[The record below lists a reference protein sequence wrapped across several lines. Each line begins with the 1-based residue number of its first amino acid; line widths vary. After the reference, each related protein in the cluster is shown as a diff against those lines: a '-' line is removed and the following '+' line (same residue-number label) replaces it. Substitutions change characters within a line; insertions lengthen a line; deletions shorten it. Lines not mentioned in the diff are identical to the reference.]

1 MQRLWPDTFV
11 EEISLTKNI
20 SVLRKALSNGNDGRE
35 IIETIPKRGYRF
47 LGPVTD
53 VSGSGEVPATPPSL
67 GPGPDQASTATL
79 EHETSREAAHRPEGR
94 SRVVR
99 RWVWALGVLV
109 ASLALATLWLT
120 VGRSAFSFGQ
130 RDWILIADFEN
141 QTGDPRFDKALLTA
155 LTVSL

>member
-1 MQRLWPDTFV
+1 WPDTFV

-20 SVLRKALSNGNDGRE
+20 SVLRKVLSNGNDGRE

-67 GPGPDQASTATL
+67 GPIVDQALTTSL
-79 EHETSREAAHRPEGR
+79 EQRPSNEAARERSTQRPEGR
-94 SRVVR
+94 SRALR
-99 RWVWALGVLV
+99 RWVWALGALL
-109 ASLALATLWLT
+109 AGLALATLWLT

-141 QTGDPRFDKALLTA
+141 QTGDPRFDKALLT
-155 LTVSL
+155 